1 MVNITS
7 IEVKAVTERL
17 KNRKAA
23 GGPGP
28 NSDIQSSEGRKITQ
42 RWYIMSLW

>member
-7 IEVKAVTERL
+7 IEVKTVMERL

-28 NSDIQSSEGRKITQ
+28 NIDLQSSEGRKMAQ
-42 RWYIMSLW
+42 RWYMSLW